1 MITNTTRTV
10 NAVLF
15 NLKERKR
22 EFMSDILNKLP
33 EENEDQYIWKV
44 GQAKDAGLID
54 STWEDL
60 TPRLNTELGIEET
73 EWRGS
78 SAFRKAYRWMQ
89 RAYDNV
95 FRRNGFI
102 GTQGD
107 ELDIKKRELE
117 KEKVKLRTEKL
128 EYNRWL
134 REEARD
140 ELICEKI
147 CNEIRENNS
156 LIAPQPIV
164 VDKASRSAVLAFG
177 DEHYAA
183 EFTIYGLY
191 GEVINSYSP
200 EIFEQRMWDLF
211 HQVIDIIQKEE
222 LTTLYVFALGD
233 FTDGILRCS
242 QLMKLRYGVVEGT
255 VKYANFIANWLNE
268 LSKYVKVKYQMV
280 YGNHSELR
288 MLGQPKGTFKEENTG
303 MFVREMIKTYLD
315 KNPNFEMIINP
326 TGLIFDNIEGLNVLG
341 IHGEVKNMENAIK
354 DFSNTYNTNI
364 SILIGGHMHHY
375 KAETV
380 GVNKDVI
387 NVPSI
392 IGIDDYSM
400 SLNKTS
406 NPGAVLFC
414 IEENKGVTLEYKI
427 KL

>member
-1 MITNTTRTV
+1 MNEQI
-10 NAVLF
+10 
-15 NLKERKR
+15 RKLI
-22 EFMSDILNKLP
+22 EGKD
-33 EENEDQYIWKV
+33 EYQAIWEV
-44 GQAKDAGLID
+44 GQKKDAGLLGDDI
-54 STWEDL
+54 TWPEIAEV
-60 TPRLNTELGIEET
+60 LN
-73 EWRGS
+73 
-78 SAFRKAYRWMQ
+78 KQYR
-89 RAYDNV
+89 
-95 FRRNGFI
+95 
-102 GTQGD
+102 TD
-107 ELDIKKRELE
+107 ELDFRDSSSYRKRYRNYLDAYEQIFSKEQFSEDQASEYVDQKRELQ
-117 KEKVKLRTEKL
+117 KLKIQLQTEKL

-147 CNEIRENNS
+147 CNAIKNNNALTVPEP
-156 LIAPQPIV
+156 LI
-164 VDKASRSAVLAFG
+164 VDRKNRSAVLAFG

-191 GEVINSYSP
+191 GEIINSYNP

-211 HQVIDIIQKEE
+211 YQVINIIQKEG

-233 FTDGILRCS
+233 FTDGVLRCG

-268 LSKYVKVKYQMV
+268 LTKYVKVKYQMV

-288 MLGQPKGTFKEENTG
+288 MLGQPKGTFKEDNTG

-315 KNPNFEMIINP
+315 NNPNFEMIINP

-364 SILIGGHMHHY
+364 QVLLGGHMHHY

-414 IEENKGVTLEYKI
+414 IEENKGVTIEYKI

>member
-1 MITNTTRTV
+1 MN
-10 NAVLF
+10 
-15 NLKERKR
+15 
-22 EFMSDILNKLP
+22 DILKKLP

-44 GQAKDAGLID
+44 GQAKDSGLIE
-54 STWEDL
+54 STWEEL
-60 TPRLNTELGIEET
+60 SPRLNAELGIEET

-95 FRRNGFI
+95 FRQNGFI

-107 ELDIKKRELE
+107 ELDTKIHILE
-117 KEKVKLRTEKL
+117 KEKIKVQTEKL
-128 EYNRWL
+128 ELRKWR

-140 ELICEKI
+140 ELLCEKI
-147 CNEIRENNS
+147 CNAVRASGSIV
-156 LIAPQPIV
+156 APNPIV
-164 VDKASRSAVLAFG
+164 IDKASKSAILAFG
-177 DEHYAA
+177 DEHYAT
-183 EFTIYGLY
+183 EFVIYGLY
-191 GEVINSYSP
+191 GEIINSYSP

-211 HQVIDIIQKEE
+211 YQTIDIIQKEDI
-222 LTTLYVFALGD
+222 TTLHVFALGD

-303 MFVREMIKTYLD
+303 MFVREIIKTYLEN
-315 KNPNFEMIINP
+315 NPNFEMIINP

-341 IHGEVKNMENAIK
+341 IHGEVKNMESAIK

>member
-1 MITNTTRTV
+1 MNEQI
-10 NAVLF
+10 
-15 NLKERKR
+15 K
-22 EFMSDILNKLP
+22 KLIDGKD
-33 EENEDQYIWKV
+33 EYQAIWEI
-44 GQAKDAGLID
+44 GQKKDAGLLGDDI
-54 STWEDL
+54 TWPEIADV
-60 TPRLNTELGIEET
+60 LN
-73 EWRGS
+73 
-78 SAFRKAYRWMQ
+78 KQYR
-89 RAYDNV
+89 A
-95 FRRNGFI
+95 
-102 GTQGD
+102 D
-107 ELDIKKRELE
+107 ELEYRDSSSYRKRYRNYLDAYEQIFSKEQFSADQAGEYADQKRELQ
-117 KEKVKLRTEKL
+117 KLKIQLQTEKL

-147 CNEIRENNS
+147 CNEIRMNNS
-156 LIAPQPIV
+156 IV
-164 VDKASRSAVLAFG
+164 SPEPLVIDRSGRSAVLAFG

-191 GEVINSYSP
+191 GEILNSYSP
-200 EIFEQRMWDLF
+200 EIFEQRMWNLF
-211 HQVIDIIQKEE
+211 YQVVDIIQKEE

-255 VKYANFIANWLNE
+255 VKYANFIAHWLNE
-268 LSKYVKVKYQMV
+268 LTKYVKVKYQMV

-315 KNPNFEMIINP
+315 GNPNFEMVVNP
-326 TGLIFDNIEGLNVLG
+326 TGLIFDNIEGFNVLG

-364 SILIGGHMHHY
+364 HVLLGGHMHHY

>member
-1 MITNTTRTV
+1 MN
-10 NAVLF
+10 
-15 NLKERKR
+15 E
-22 EFMSDILNKLP
+22 ILSKLP
-33 EENEDQYIWKV
+33 EENEDQYIWRV
-44 GQAKDAGLID
+44 GQAKDAGLVTF
-54 STWEDL
+54 TWEEL
-60 TPRLNTELGIEET
+60 APRLNTELGIEET

-95 FRRNGFI
+95 FRQNGFI

-107 ELDIKKRELE
+107 ELDIKMNQLE
-117 KEKVKLRTEKL
+117 KEKIKIQTEKL
-128 EYNRWL
+128 ELQRWR
-134 REEARD
+134 REVARD

-147 CNEIRENNS
+147 CNEVRANNA
-156 LIAPQPIV
+156 IVAPQPIV
-164 VDKASRSAVLAFG
+164 VDKAGRSAILAFG
-177 DEHYAA
+177 DEHYAT

-211 HQVIDIIQKEE
+211 YKTIDIVDKEN
-222 LTTLYVFALGD
+222 LTTLHVFALGD

-268 LSKYVKVKYQMV
+268 LTKYVKVKYQMV

-288 MLGQPKGTFKEENTG
+288 MLGQPKGTFKEDNTG
-303 MFVREMIKTYLD
+303 MFVREMIRTYLEN
-315 KNPNFEMIINP
+315 NPNFELIINP
-326 TGLIFDNIEGLNVLG
+326 TGLIFDNIEGFNVLG
-341 IHGEVKNMENAIK
+341 IHGEVRNMESAIK

-364 SILIGGHMHHY
+364 QILLGGHMHHY

-380 GVNKDVI
+380 GINKDVI
-387 NVPSI
+387 NVPSV

>member
-1 MITNTTRTV
+1 
-10 NAVLF
+10 
-15 NLKERKR
+15 
-22 EFMSDILNKLP
+22 MSDILKKLND
-33 EENEDQYIWKV
+33 ENEDQYIWKV

-95 FRRNGFI
+95 FRQNGFI

-107 ELDIKKRELE
+107 DLDVKKRELE
-117 KEKVKLRTEKL
+117 KAKIKLQTEKL
-128 EYNRWL
+128 EYNKWL

-147 CNEIRENNS
+147 VSAIKENNS
-156 LIAPQPIV
+156 LIYPEPIV
-164 VDKASRSAVLAFG
+164 VNKPSRSAVLAFG
-177 DEHYAA
+177 DEHYGT

-191 GEVINSYSP
+191 GEIINSYSP

-211 HQVIDIIQKEE
+211 YKVVDIVEKEE
-222 LTTLYVFALGD
+222 LTTLHIFALGD

-242 QLMKLRYGVVEGT
+242 QLMKLKYGVVEGT
-255 VKYANFIANWLNE
+255 VKYANFISNWLNE
-268 LSKYVKVKYQMV
+268 LSKYVKIKYQMV
-280 YGNHSELR
+280 FGNHSELR

-303 MFVREMIKTYLD
+303 LFVREMISSRLEG
-315 KNPNFEMIINP
+315 NPNFEMIVNP
-326 TGLIFDNIEGLNVLG
+326 TGLIFANIEGFNTLA
-341 IHGEVKNMENAIK
+341 IHGEVRNMENAIK
-354 DFSNTYNTNI
+354 DFSNTYNTDI
-364 SILIGGHMHHY
+364 RILIGGHMHHY

-380 GVNKDVI
+380 GVNREVI

-406 NPGAVLFC
+406 NPGATLLV
-414 IEENKGVTLEYKI
+414 IENDSGVNIEYKI

>member
-1 MITNTTRTV
+1 M
-10 NAVLF
+10 
-15 NLKERKR
+15 E
-22 EFMSDILNKLP
+22 DILKKLAT
-33 EENEDQYIWKV
+33 ENEDQYIWKV

-54 STWEDL
+54 STWEEL
-60 TPRLNTELGIEET
+60 APRLNTELGIDET

-95 FRRNGFI
+95 FRQNGFI
-102 GTQGD
+102 GVQGD
-107 ELDIKKRELE
+107 DLDVKKRELE
-117 KEKVKLRTEKL
+117 KAKMKLQSEKL

-147 CNEIRENNS
+147 CNEIRAHRH
-156 LIAPQPIV
+156 LTTPDPII
-164 VDKASRSAVLAFG
+164 VDKAGRSAVLAFG

-183 EFTIYGLY
+183 EFEIYGLY
-191 GEVINSYSP
+191 GEIINSYSP

-211 HQVIDIIQKEE
+211 HQTVEIIHKENITE
-222 LTTLYVFALGD
+222 LNVFALGD

-255 VKYANFIANWLNE
+255 VRYANFIAHWLNE
-268 LSKYVKVKYQMV
+268 LTKYVKVKYQMV

-303 MFVREMIKTYLD
+303 MFVREMIKTYLEN
-315 KNPNFEMIINP
+315 NPNFEMIMNP
-326 TGLIFDNIEGLNVLG
+326 TGLIFDNIEGFNLLG
-341 IHGEVKNMENAIK
+341 IHGEVRNMESAIK

-364 SILIGGHMHHY
+364 HILLGGHMHHY

-392 IGIDDYSM
+392 IGIDGYSM

-414 IEENKGVTLEYKI
+414 VDENKGVTLEYKI

>member
-1 MITNTTRTV
+1 MNEQI
-10 NAVLF
+10 
-15 NLKERKR
+15 K
-22 EFMSDILNKLP
+22 KLI
-33 EENEDQYIWKV
+33 EGKDEYQAIWEI
-44 GQAKDAGLID
+44 GQKKDAGLLGDDI
-54 STWEDL
+54 TWPEIAEV
-60 TPRLNTELGIEET
+60 LN
-73 EWRGS
+73 
-78 SAFRKAYRWMQ
+78 KQYR
-89 RAYDNV
+89 V
-95 FRRNGFI
+95 
-102 GTQGD
+102 D
-107 ELDIKKRELE
+107 ELDFRDSSSYRKRYRNYLDAYEQIFSKEKFSEDQASEYMDQKRELQ
-117 KEKVKLRTEKL
+117 KLKIQLQTEKL

-140 ELICEKI
+140 ELICDKI
-147 CNEIRENNS
+147 CNAVKETHALDVPKPLVIDR
-156 LIAPQPIV
+156 P
-164 VDKASRSAVLAFG
+164 SRSAVLAFG
-177 DEHYAA
+177 DEHYSA

-191 GEVINSYSP
+191 GEIINSYSP

-211 HQVIDIIQKEE
+211 YQVIDIVHKEN

-233 FTDGILRCS
+233 FTDGILRCG
-242 QLMKLRYGVVEGT
+242 QLMKLRYGVIEGT

-268 LSKYVKVKYQMV
+268 LSKYVKVKYQMC

-303 MFVREMIKTYLD
+303 MFVREMINAYLEN
-315 KNPNFEMIINP
+315 NPNFEMIVNP

-364 SILIGGHMHHY
+364 QVLLGGHMHHY

-414 IEENKGVTLEYKI
+414 IEKNKGVTLEYKI

>member
-1 MITNTTRTV
+1 MN
-10 NAVLF
+10 
-15 NLKERKR
+15 
-22 EFMSDILNKLP
+22 DILKKLP
-33 EENEDQYIWKV
+33 AENEDQYIWKV

-54 STWEDL
+54 STWEEL

-95 FRRNGFI
+95 FRQNGFI
-102 GTQGD
+102 GTHGD
-107 ELDIKKRELE
+107 ELDVKKREVE
-117 KEKVKLRTEKL
+117 KATIKLRTEKL

-147 CNEIRENNS
+147 CNEIRETCT
-156 LIAPQPIV
+156 LDVPKPII

-191 GEVINSYSP
+191 GEIINSYSP

-211 HQVIDIIQKEE
+211 YQTIDIIQKEDI
-222 LTTLYVFALGD
+222 TTLHVFALGD

-268 LSKYVKVKYQMV
+268 LTKYVKVKYQMV

-303 MFVREMIKTYLD
+303 MFVREMIKTYLEN
-315 KNPNFEMIINP
+315 NPNFEMTINP
-326 TGLIFDNIEGLNVLG
+326 TGLIFDNIDGLNVLG

>member
-1 MITNTTRTV
+1 MENILKRLDNETENQTLWRIGKAKANGLLGDITWV
-10 NAVLF
+10 EVADFF
-15 NLKERKR
+15 NKEFREDETQYYDSSAYRKR
-22 EFMSDILNKLP
+22 YKNFSDAYDELFSQENFTN
-33 EENEDQYIWKV
+33 EEI
-44 GQAKDAGLID
+44 I
-54 STWEDL
+54 T
-60 TPRLNTELGIEET
+60 IEEH
-73 EWRGS
+73 
-78 SAFRKAYRWMQ
+78 
-89 RAYDNV
+89 
-95 FRRNGFI
+95 
-102 GTQGD
+102 
-107 ELDIKKRELE
+107 KRELE
-117 KEKVKLRTEKL
+117 KAKIKLQTEKL
-128 EYNRWL
+128 EYNKWL

-147 CNEIRENNS
+147 CNEIRLNNS
-156 LIAPQPIV
+156 LISPDPIII
-164 VDKASRSAVLAFG
+164 DKSSRSAVLAFG
-177 DEHYAA
+177 DEHYAT

-191 GEVINSYSP
+191 GEILNSYSP

-211 HQVIDIIQKEE
+211 YQTIDIIKKEH

-268 LSKYVKVKYQMV
+268 LSKYVNVKYQMV

-303 MFVREMIKTYLD
+303 LFVREMIKTYLED
-315 KNPNFEMIINP
+315 NPNFEMIINP

-364 SILIGGHMHHY
+364 QILLGGHMHHY

>member
-1 MITNTTRTV
+1 MN
-10 NAVLF
+10 
-15 NLKERKR
+15 
-22 EFMSDILNKLP
+22 DILKKLP

-44 GQAKDAGLID
+44 GQAKDAGLIE
-54 STWEDL
+54 STWEEL
-60 TPRLNTELGIEET
+60 TPRLNAELGIDET

-95 FRRNGFI
+95 FRCNGFI
-102 GTQGD
+102 GTRGD
-107 ELDIKKRELE
+107 ELDVKKREVE
-117 KEKVKLRTEKL
+117 KATIKLRTEKL

-147 CNEIRENNS
+147 CNEIKATHA
-156 LIAPQPIV
+156 LDAPEPII
-164 VDKASRSAVLAFG
+164 VDKTSRSAILAFG

-191 GEVINSYSP
+191 GEIINSYSP

-211 HQVIDIIQKEE
+211 YQVTDIIQKEE

-242 QLMKLRYGVVEGT
+242 QLMKLRYGVIEGT

-303 MFVREMIKTYLD
+303 MFVREMIKAYLEN
-315 KNPNFEMIINP
+315 NPNFEMIINP

-364 SILIGGHMHHY
+364 QVLIGGHMHHY